1 MLRSL
6 ENYKEMHKQR
16 ARDKGVYDIFMQCST
31 LTMARKI
38 LFGEKHKT
46 PNCNKCHH
54 KIYDCTCTKR

>member
-16 ARDKGVYDIFMQCST
+16 ARDKGVYDMFMQCST

-38 LFGEKHKT
+38 LFGTKTKT
-46 PNCNKCHH
+46 PNCSKCHH
-54 KIYDCTCTKR
+54 KVTDCNCSKR